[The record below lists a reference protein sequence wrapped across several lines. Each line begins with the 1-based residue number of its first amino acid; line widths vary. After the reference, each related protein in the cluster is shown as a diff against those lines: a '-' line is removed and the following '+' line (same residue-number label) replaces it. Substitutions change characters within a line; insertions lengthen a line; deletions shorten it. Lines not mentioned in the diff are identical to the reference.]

1 MQVKFKI
8 ATCHSSLGENRAAL
22 AEVCTCSF
30 FLLQVSYVYIVNI
43 LPFWTFDLYFLVLI
57 EWWCIITESSFS
69 PCCSLNLCNSS
80 TRDILT
86 SYNLNQ
92 QMEGIPSKS
101 RNLEMNLMM
110 AKLYRNSK
118 HTRAAIGCFKEC
130 LRSATLV

>member
-30 FLLQVSYVYIVNI
+30 FCYKLVMFTMLIYYLFEHLIC
-43 LPFWTFDLYFLVLI
+43 TFLY
-57 EWWCIITESSFS
+57 WWCIITESSFS
-69 PCCSLNLCNSS
+69 PCCSLNLCDSS
-80 TRDILT
+80 TQDILT
-86 SYNLNQ
+86 SCNLNQ

-110 AKLYRNSK
+110 AKLYRNSR